1 MQTLGFMITHSS
13 QFFFFSPFNPLN
25 IKSFSVK
32 SHSFSRDGK
41 GPHFK
46 LTYNWIVRT
55 HSGTQEMRMRKKLI
69 SNH

>member
-1 MQTLGFMITHSS
+1 MHANTRLHDHTLFTVA
-13 QFFFFSPFNPLN
+13 FFFFPFSPLN

-55 HSGTQEMRMRKKLI
+55 RSGTQEM
-69 SNH
+69 